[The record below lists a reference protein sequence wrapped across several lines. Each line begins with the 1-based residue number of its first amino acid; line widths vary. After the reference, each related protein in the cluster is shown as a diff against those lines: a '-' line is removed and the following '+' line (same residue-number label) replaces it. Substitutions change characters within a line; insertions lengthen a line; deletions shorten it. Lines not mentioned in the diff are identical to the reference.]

1 MVSALSTYIFPN
13 YDHLFR
19 VAYVASLATKL
30 SDTFSSELGKAYGRT
45 TYLITTL
52 KLVPKGTEGAVSLE
66 GTLAGI
72 LGSIFISLFAFSLG
86 VLSRPSEVVISLV
99 AAFIA
104 TTIESYIGAAV
115 QSKTSWLSNEL
126 VNLIMTV
133 IGAVTAVALH
143 VHFIK

>member
-1 MVSALSTYIFPN
+1 MVSALSTYIFPK

-115 QSKTSWLSNEL
+115 QSKTSWLNNEL

-143 VHFIK
+143 AHFIK